1 MKIIEA
7 IESANEL
14 RPGNR
19 ISDDVKRQWL
29 RSLDLKIYNEIYA
42 THTPND
48 ATSPDGYEEI
58 YDTELLVPDIDAE
71 LYVWYIVS
79 QIDAATGET
88 ERYNMS
94 AERFSLLYKE
104 FSARYNREHTPINN
118 YRVRNVMAVGGIS

>member
-19 ISDDVKRQWL
+19 ISDDVKRKWL

-42 THTPND
+42 THTLND
-48 ATSPDGYEEI
+48 ATQPDEYDKI

-88 ERYNMS
+88 DRYNMS
-94 AERFSLLYKE
+94 VERFNLLYTE

-118 YRVRNVMAVGGIS
+118 YRAHNAMAVGGIS

>member
-14 RPGNR
+14 RLGNR
-19 ISDDVKRQWL
+19 ISDDVKRKWL

-48 ATSPDGYEEI
+48 ATQPDEYDKI

-88 ERYNMS
+88 DRYNMS
-94 AERFSLLYKE
+94 AERFNSLYKE
-104 FSARYNREHTPINN
+104 FSSRYNREHTPINN

>member
-19 ISDDVKRQWL
+19 ISDDTKRQWL
-29 RSLDLKIYNEIYA
+29 RSLDLKIFNEICS

-48 ATSPDGYEEI
+48 ATPPDEYNEV
-58 YDTELLVPDIDAE
+58 YDTDLLVADIDAG

-79 QIDAATGET
+79 QIDAVTGES

-94 AERFSLLYKE
+94 VERFNTLYRN
-104 FSARYNREHTPINN
+104 FSARYTREHTPINN
-118 YRVRNVMAVGGIS
+118 YRVHNVMAVGGIS

>member
-14 RPGNR
+14 RAGNR
-19 ISDDVKRQWL
+19 ISDDMKRQWL
-29 RSLDLKIYNEIYA
+29 LSLDLKIYNEIYA

-48 ATSPDGYEEI
+48 ATQPDGYEEI
-58 YDTELLVPDIDAE
+58 YDTDLLVPGIDAE

-79 QIDAATGET
+79 QIDAASGET
-88 ERYNMS
+88 DRYNMS
-94 AERFSLLYKE
+94 ADRFNALYRN

-118 YRVRNVMAVGGIS
+118 YRVHNVMAVGGIS